1 MAFFNDLAKKAKD
14 VAENALDKAKD
25 VAEVAADKAKDAK
38 DLAKVNMAIS
48 NEQRELDKNYLAIGQ
63 WFVSEFQGE
72 APEAIRDVL
81 AAVTKGKEKLAE
93 LEAQK
98 AAIKSDKEPEAVVE
112 EVKEAVVEEVKEV
125 TEEVSENL

>member
-1 MAFFNDLAKKAKD
+1 MAFFDNFAKKAKD

-25 VAEVAADKAKDAK
+25 VAEVAADKAHDVA

-63 WFVSEFQGE
+63 WFVNEFQGE

-81 AAVTKGKEKLAE
+81 AAVEQGKEKLAQ
-93 LEAQK
+93 LEEQK
-98 AAIKSDKEPEAVVE
+98 AKIKED
-112 EVKEAVVEEVKEV
+112 
-125 TEEVSENL
+125 